1 MNEILAQIIILA
13 RRSRDTK
20 GWGNI
25 VFIVFLAIFW
35 AIGGILKAKKN
46 AQEKKAGGQG
56 LGPKPGG
63 KPAEGTKAKPK
74 GPFQQIRAAVE
85 AELQKQRELQLK
97 AQEARRKVVRPK
109 PVMRKVA
116 AKPAMRRV
124 TTEPELATGIH
135 ALEPMEETRLPGA
148 VAQVEPKLEKLPEY
162 TSKTVKAV
170 GDKRA
175 IVAAAQVPQA
185 RHLSEILKDYSHP
198 DELKRA
204 ILHYEILG
212 RPLSLRDPSGR
223 IIGL

>member
-1 MNEILAQIIILA
+1 MNAFLAPIIMAA
-13 RRSRDTK
+13 RRRGPQ

-25 VFIVFLAIFW
+25 LFIVFLAIVW

-46 AQEKKAGGQG
+46 AQEKKSGGQP

-63 KPAEGTKAKPK
+63 KPAGVTKGKPK

-97 AQEARRKVVRPK
+97 AQQARRKMVHPQAVT
-109 PVMRKVA
+109 RKVA
-116 AKPAMRRV
+116 AKTQRPTEISTLEPLEESKLGLRIPQS
-124 TTEPELATGIH
+124 EPEIQEIPEFVVKKLEDKPVYVPTGIAH
-135 ALEPMEETRLPGA
+135 G
-148 VAQVEPKLEKLPEY
+148 K
-162 TSKTVKAV
+162 
-170 GDKRA
+170 
-175 IVAAAQVPQA
+175 
-185 RHLSEILKDYSHP
+185 HLAEILLDYSDP

-212 RPLSLRDPSGR
+212 MPLSLRGPAEH